1 MTLKA
6 AALLSAL
13 ALVAGPAPA
22 ATEPL
27 PPPAYAADGR
37 LPVPADYRQWTFLT
51 SSLDMSYNRS
61 RDPDMHMFD
70 NVFVQPQAYRF
81 FVDTGTWPDHA
92 VLVKEIRG
100 ASTKGS
106 INRRG
111 QFQTPELMEVEVH
124 VKDGAR
130 FADGG
135 WAFFVGDG
143 KAPAQQIPAQADCYS
158 CHRAHGAVDTTFVQ
172 FYPTLIDLARGHNT
186 LSEGFR
192 KDEAGDAAR

>member
-1 MTLKA
+1 MTLKP

-22 ATEPL
+22 APEPL

-51 SSLDMSYNRS
+51 SSLDMSYNRTT
-61 RDPDMHMFD
+61 DPDMHMFD
-70 NVFVQPQAYRF
+70 NVFVQPQAYRSF
-81 FVDTGTWPDHA
+81 LDSGTWPDHT
-92 VLVKEIRG
+92 VLVKEVRG

-111 QFQTPELMEVEVH
+111 KFQTPELMEVEVH
-124 VKDGAR
+124 VRDAAR
-130 FADGG
+130 FDGG
-135 WAFFVGDG
+135 WAFYVSDG
-143 KAPAQQIPAQADCYS
+143 KAPAQQIPVQADCYS

-172 FYPTLIDLARGHNT
+172 FYPTLIDLARSRNT
-186 LSEGFR
+186 LGEGFR
-192 KDEAGDAAR
+192 KDEAAEAPR